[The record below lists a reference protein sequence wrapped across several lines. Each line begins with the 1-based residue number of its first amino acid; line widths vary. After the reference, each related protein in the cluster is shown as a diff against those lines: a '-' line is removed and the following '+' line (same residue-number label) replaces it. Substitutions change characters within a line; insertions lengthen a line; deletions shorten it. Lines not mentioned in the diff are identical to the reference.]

1 MVAKQQSVEN
11 VWRQVRELFQGV
23 DPQALAQESDRPVC
37 VALVARG
44 PGALRQMEEFFV
56 PRYLRPRKAEETR
69 RKLALFL
76 VPVHPSEHQA
86 FFDCDLAV
94 CSEGAT
100 EEIGNN
106 APQRFV
112 FRPENPQ
119 AVLKEILKQRGD
131 LALPLAKNFLP
142 FRRLVQRRWIQSVA
156 LENTL
161 FAMLA
166 TIAEEVPAPLALLP
180 ATPAIGRR
188 FPPGSPALTSDSL
201 QKLEGEVRAAFLT
214 ANQMRLAFL
223 MAASSDS
230 AVGFQEQRGQVT
242 AVVAA
247 ALGWRVLARGMEQ
260 KMPSGSRLLTRGLL
274 AFLGTYTVGLALEQ
288 FHAWGRSLTREEK
301 SAAYEQTYLLSRRM
315 LDEVLERMA
324 ARARSTA

>member
-1 MVAKQQSVEN
+1 MAERQSGEN

-23 DPQALAQESDRPVC
+23 DPQALAQESDRPVS

-44 PGALRQMEEFFV
+44 PGELRQMDEFFV
-56 PRYLRPRKAEETR
+56 PSCLRPRQAEETR

-76 VPVHPSEHQA
+76 VPLHPSERQA
-86 FFDCDLAV
+86 LSRCDLAV

-100 EEIGNN
+100 EEIGND

-119 AVLKEILKQRGD
+119 AVLKEILQQRGD
-131 LALPLAKNFLP
+131 LALPLDKNFLP
-142 FRRLVQRRWIQSVA
+142 FRRLVQRRWTQSVA

-180 ATPAIGRR
+180 ATPASGRR
-188 FPPGSPALTSDSL
+188 FAPSSPALASDSL
-201 QKLEGEVRAAFLT
+201 AKKLEGEISAAFLT

-230 AVGFQEQRGQVT
+230 AVGFQEQRGQIT
-242 AVVAA
+242 AVAAA
-247 ALGWRVLARGMEQ
+247 ALGWRVLTRGVEQ
-260 KMPSGSRLLTRGLL
+260 RLPSGSRLLTRGLL

-301 SAAYEQTYLLSRRM
+301 SAAYEQTYRLGRRM

-324 ARARSTA
+324 ARARSAA